1 MKCGEMRRNILT
13 NFRRES
19 SVKQHVWVCIDTAQ
33 RNVWKNMS
41 GCALT
46 QAQRNVWKNTS
57 GCALTQEQRKGSI
70 QNYNEMIDQTGEEG
84 QTFQETVE
92 ITGLLF
98 TTRIKSKV
106 Q

>member
-1 MKCGEMRRNILT
+1 MCDFAVIPIQILKSCLEMKCGEMRRNILT

-46 QAQRNVWKNTS
+46 QA
-57 GCALTQEQRKGSI
+57 
-70 QNYNEMIDQTGEEG
+70 
-84 QTFQETVE
+84 
-92 ITGLLF
+92 
-98 TTRIKSKV
+98 
-106 Q
+106 